1 MNHKIGSK
9 LGNLARVLAVMVMV
23 GLLLAGAITTS
34 SPAFADIAGAP
45 DYYKLDY
52 QVSASGMDAVELWD
66 SVGGTV
72 TSTSSSFIV
81 ANDYPEEIYD
91 ADSGVIF
98 SSIAVPD
105 ASEAQILSAY
115 IAIYSDEESR
125 DFVAY
130 LYGEDTPNA
139 EAYADS
145 ESASVSIRNRTGTN
159 RYIDI
164 DTIGGNWS
172 YIDVTPIVEELIAS
186 PNWSQG
192 NNMSFLF
199 IHDDAYSYLGDEA
212 YEGAGGSYETLAGT
226 APKLTIY
233 YAPISEN
240 HYVIPFGHGGTID
253 AGITTNWSGGDC
265 TNYHAINAQSNDF
278 YFLQFQYY
286 PQTNYVET
294 ENAYEDVLGWRV
306 YRTIFGFDTSILPDD
321 EPITGASLF
330 MNAYASRGD
339 NTSVV
344 VTKYT
349 FEEAMSHQMEDGSPV
364 FNRSYFVGNLGEYD
378 TREFPQ
384 IEGPYILPSR
394 TSIVLKTTLSGVNSY
409 INKTGST
416 LFGLRDINDIN
427 DVCPDGMS
435 GSMVWFSLIPQYWYL
450 MNQGDW
456 INEPPSP
463 SWLTVDTNGEPPVT
477 PTPTPVPAGSGLVSP
492 EVSIMMEI
500 IVLLFITGTIIGLVL
515 VIAKNEDMPVTGKVG
530 VIATIVAM
538 VVVGVI
544 IIESLIV
551 VFK

>member
-1 MNHKIGSK
+1 MNYKIGAK
-9 LGNLARVLAVMVMV
+9 TGNLVRVLAVMVII
-23 GLLLAGAITTS
+23 GLLLTGAITT
-34 SPAFADIAGAP
+34 PTPVFADIAGAP

-52 QVSASGMDAVELWD
+52 QVSASNMDAVELWD
-66 SVGGTV
+66 SIGGTV
-72 TSTSSSFIV
+72 TSTSSSLVV

-115 IAIYSDEESR
+115 IAINSDEESR

-145 ESASVSIRNRTGTN
+145 GAASVSIRNRTASY

-199 IHDDAYSYLGDEA
+199 IHDDTYGA

-240 HYVIPFGHGGTID
+240 RYVIPFGHGGTID
-253 AGITTNWSGGDC
+253 AGITTQWSGGDC
-265 TNYHAINAQSNDF
+265 ANYHALNALSNDF
-278 YFLQFQYY
+278 QFLQFQYY

-294 ENAYEDVLGWRV
+294 ENYYEEVLGWRI
-306 YRTIFGFDTSILPDD
+306 YRTIFGFDTSVLPDD

-330 MNAYASRGD
+330 MNAYASGGE

-349 FEEAMSHQMEDGSPV
+349 FEEAMLHQMEDGSPV
-364 FNRSYFVGNLGEYD
+364 FNRSYFVGSLGEYD

-384 IEGPYILPSR
+384 VEGPYGLPSR
-394 TSIVLKTTLSGVNSY
+394 TSIVLKTTLADVNSY
-409 INKTGST
+409 INKSGST

-435 GSMVWFSLIPQYWYL
+435 GSTVWFSLIPHYFYL
-450 MNQGDW
+450 MSQGDW

-463 SWLTVDTNGEPPVT
+463 SWLAVDINGYPPVT
-477 PTPTPVPAGSGLVSP
+477 PTPTPVVPPSGDGMVSP
-492 EVSIMMEI
+492 EIAVILDLV
-500 IVLLFITGTIIGLVL
+500 VLSFITGGIIGLVIF
-515 VIAKNEDMPVTGKVG
+515 VGKNDDMPVGAKVG
-530 VIATIVAM
+530 LIASIAAM
-538 VVVGVI
+538 AVVGVI
-544 IIESLIV
+544 IFESLLGA
-551 VFK
+551 FK